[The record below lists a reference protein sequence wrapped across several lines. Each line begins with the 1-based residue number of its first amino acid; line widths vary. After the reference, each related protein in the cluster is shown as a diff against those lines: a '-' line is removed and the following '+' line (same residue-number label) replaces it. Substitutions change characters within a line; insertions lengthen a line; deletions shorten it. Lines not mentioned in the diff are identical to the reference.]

1 MNCIEGILRDFVKCT
16 REQTL
21 MGNTVKVD
29 DLAMAPQ
36 RAAALVAEA
45 SLVVTTRRAV
55 AALTLAAIR
64 AVARPF
70 RARATDRKTTE
81 TQRHIKILSV

>member
-1 MNCIEGILRDFVKCT
+1 MNCIDGILRDFVKCT

-36 RAAALVAEA
+36 RAAARR
-45 SLVVTTRRAV
+45 LVVTTRRAV
-55 AALTLAAIR
+55 AALTLAATR
-64 AVARPF
+64 ATVAQPF
-70 RARATDRKTTE
+70 RARE
-81 TQRHIKILSV
+81 TNLKVKR